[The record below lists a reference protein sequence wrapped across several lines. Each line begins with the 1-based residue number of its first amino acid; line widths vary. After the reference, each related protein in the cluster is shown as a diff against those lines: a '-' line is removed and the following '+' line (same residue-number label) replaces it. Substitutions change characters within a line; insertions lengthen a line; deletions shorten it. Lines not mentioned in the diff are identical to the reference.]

1 MEGWSVL
8 SGDLLHFFAHGVPGM
23 SAAHR
28 DCIALPVWSFLH
40 RLPPGRRSEQL
51 FQEVAQRCGTCY
63 YPLELKAILSLLDFF
78 RGRFG
83 DFSILSLQKML
94 LPYAY
99 FLPMGT
105 YRHYSERQLQVRMMD
120 SFSDL
125 FPTYRLLGQE
135 YLLPRRGPGRSSG
148 HGGDR
153 AVLFELKLGDAD
165 PRHSWA
171 LRPDVS
177 GPHSDRRHGKSSA
190 WRALPPAMSP
200 ITPITASTILCWD
213 LRERQFRMPGGDLAQ
228 LRELVLSCYSL
239 LML

>member
-40 RLPPGRRSEQL
+40 RLPPEPAFEQL

-105 YRHYSERQLQVRMMD
+105 YRRYSERQLQVRMMD

-135 YLLPRRGPGRSSG
+135 YLLPDGGRVDLLAME
-148 HGGDR
+148 GDR
-153 AVLFELKLGDAD
+153 AVLSSSNWGTRT
-165 PRHSWA
+165 PRHSW
-171 LRPDVS
+171 
-177 GPHSDRRHGKSSA
+177 SA
-190 WRALPPAMSP
+190 
-200 ITPITASTILCWD
+200 TPGC
-213 LRERQFRMPGGDLAQ
+213 FRTPF
-228 LRELVLSCYSL
+228 
-239 LML
+239 

>member
-40 RLPPGRRSEQL
+40 RLPPEPAFEQL

-83 DFSILSLQKML
+83 DFSILSLQQML

-105 YRHYSERQLQVRMMD
+105 YRRYSERQLQVRMMD

-135 YLLPRRGPGRSSG
+135 YLLPDGGRVDLLAME
-148 HGGDR
+148 GDR

-165 PRHSWA
+165 P
-171 LRPDVS
+171 
-177 GPHSDRRHGKSSA
+177 
-190 WRALPPAMSP
+190 
-200 ITPITASTILCWD
+200 TPGC
-213 LRERQFRMPGGDLAQ
+213 FRIPF
-228 LRELVLSCYSL
+228 
-239 LML
+239 

>member
-1 MEGWSVL
+1 M
-8 SGDLLHFFAHGVPGM
+8 
-23 SAAHR
+23 
-28 DCIALPVWSFLH
+28 
-40 RLPPGRRSEQL
+40 
-51 FQEVAQRCGTCY
+51 AQRCGTCY

-105 YRHYSERQLQVRMMD
+105 YRRYSERQLQVRMTD

-148 HGGDR
+148 HGGGPRGPLR
-153 AVLFELKLGDAD
+153 AQTGERGPHATVG
-165 PRHSWA
+165 A
-171 LRPDVS
+171 LRPGMFQDPILIGVTE
-177 GPHSDRRHGKSSA
+177 K
-190 WRALPPAMSP
+190 ALPGA
-200 ITPITASTILCWD
+200 LCRPHVTYYTYHSLND
-213 LRERQFRMPGGDLAQ
+213 LVLEHLRERQLRMPGGDLTQ
-228 LRELVLSCYSL
+228 LRELVLSCYSY
-239 LML
+239 

>member
-40 RLPPGRRSEQL
+40 RLPPEPAFEQL

-105 YRHYSERQLQVRMMD
+105 YRRYSERQLQVRMTD

-125 FPTYRLLGQE
+125 FPHTVCWVRSTYCPTGAGSIFW
-135 YLLPRRGPGRSSG
+135 PWRGTARSSSSSNWG
-148 HGGDR
+148 TR
-153 AVLFELKLGDAD
+153 T
-165 PRHSWA
+165 PRHSW
-171 LRPDVS
+171 
-177 GPHSDRRHGKSSA
+177 SA
-190 WRALPPAMSP
+190 
-200 ITPITASTILCWD
+200 TPGC
-213 LRERQFRMPGGDLAQ
+213 FRTPF
-228 LRELVLSCYSL
+228 
-239 LML
+239 

>member
-40 RLPPGRRSEQL
+40 RLPPEPAFEQL

-105 YRHYSERQLQVRMMD
+105 YRRYSERQLQVRMMD

-125 FPTYRLLGQE
+125 LVC
-135 YLLPRRGPGRSSG
+135 
-148 HGGDR
+148 DR
-153 AVLFELKLGDAD
+153 NKWTC
-165 PRHSWA
+165 PY
-171 LRPDVS
+171 
-177 GPHSDRRHGKSSA
+177 K
-190 WRALPPAMSP
+190 AMKN
-200 ITPITASTILCWD
+200 
-213 LRERQFRMPGGDLAQ
+213 RQNIYVQ
-228 LRELVLSCYSL
+228 S
-239 LML
+239 